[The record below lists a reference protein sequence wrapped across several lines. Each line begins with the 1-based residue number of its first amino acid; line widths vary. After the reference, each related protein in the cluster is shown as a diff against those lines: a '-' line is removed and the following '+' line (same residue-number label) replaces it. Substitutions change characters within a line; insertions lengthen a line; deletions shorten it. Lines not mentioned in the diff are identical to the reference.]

1 MTAEPHHPAPGR
13 LGWGRA
19 LLFASGDFACNLY
32 WQSATLYLLFFDT
45 DLLEIAPH
53 AAGLVYFAGLAWD
66 GIAGLLIGLLA
77 DRARDGGAGLG
88 RWVRLG
94 AVPLALSFLLVYWA
108 PPLDGAALIL
118 LVCVFHLAFRTLYAV
133 VNVPYVA
140 WLARVARSSAERS
153 RIAGLRMIFG
163 AAAAV
168 LVAVGTQRLAGL
180 GGGMPRERS
189 GFFLAAFLFAG
200 LASLVL
206 LWMSAARLPLL
217 PQDEPARSRDR
228 SVRRPF
234 NAAFVTLNLA
244 AIAGM
249 VGTTMVGKS
258 ILYYFKYQLHDESA
272 AGTGLALM
280 GVAGVLFV
288 PLWMALALRCG
299 ARAQWFA
306 SVATALVGLAGF
318 LAAPPGSA
326 LGLDVFLVVMQAAVT
341 GFAFGFWAM
350 LPDAIEHGS
359 PAPAEAQVLMFG
371 LASLLQKIGVGAAA
385 ALVGFLLALS
395 GYRANV
401 EQSAGTLLS
410 LKAAMTMVPL
420 AAFLLSAAAM
430 AFNPLRPQKRG

>member
-1 MTAEPHHPAPGR
+1 LPERAEDA

-32 WQSATLYLLFFDT
+32 WQSATLYLLFYDT

-66 GIAGLLIGLLA
+66 GLAGLLIGLLA
-77 DRARDGGAGLG
+77 DRSRGGGAGLG
-88 RWVRLG
+88 RWLRLG

-108 PPLDGAALIL
+108 PPARGLVLIL
-118 LVCVFHLAFRTLYAV
+118 FVFAAHLAFRTLYAA

-140 WLARVARSSAERS
+140 WLARVARTSAERS

-168 LVAVGTQRLAGL
+168 LVAIGTQHVAA
-180 GGGMPRERS
+180 GGGGGRS
-189 GFFLAAFLFAG
+189 GFFLAALLFAG
-200 LASLVL
+200 IATLVL
-206 LWMSAARLPLL
+206 LWVSAARLPPL
-217 PQDEPARSRDR
+217 PPGDTGPTP
-228 SVRRPF
+228 RRVLVQPL

-244 AIAGM
+244 AIAG
-249 VGTTMVGKS
+249 VVATTMVGKS
-258 ILYYFKYQLHDESA
+258 VLYYFKYQLHDEPA
-272 AGTGLALM
+272 AGGGLALM
-280 GVAGVLFV
+280 GVVGVLFV
-288 PLWMALALRCG
+288 PVWMAVAERWG

-306 SVATALVGLAGF
+306 SVATAMAALGGF
-318 LAAPPGSA
+318 LAAAPATAVGMDA
-326 LGLDVFLVVMQAAVT
+326 FLILFQAAVT

-350 LPDAIEHGS
+350 LPDAIEHRS
-359 PAPAEAQVLMFG
+359 SAPADAQVLMFG

-385 ALVGFLLALS
+385 ALVGSLLAWS

-410 LKAAMTMVPL
+410 LKAAMTVVPL
-420 AAFLLSAAAM
+420 VALLLSAAAM
-430 AFNPLRPQKRG
+430 AFNPLRPQRRP